1 MSHPPYVISYPNR
14 FTDTIDGDC
23 KCFITRKPEGE
34 GVLISNFFQNLL
46 IIKGKN
52 VELKEEVFSTSQLD

>member
-23 KCFITRKPEGE
+23 KCFIKSKPEGE
-34 GVLISNFFQNLL
+34 NTSSFQNLL

-52 VELKEEVFSTSQLD
+52 VGLKEVAFPPP